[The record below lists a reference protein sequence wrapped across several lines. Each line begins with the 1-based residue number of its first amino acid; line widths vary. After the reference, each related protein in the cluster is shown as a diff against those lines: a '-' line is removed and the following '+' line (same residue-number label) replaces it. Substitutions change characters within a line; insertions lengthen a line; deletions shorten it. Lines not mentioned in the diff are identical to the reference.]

1 MKSQAPPSK
10 IARLSNSRTGLLNGW
25 NMEGNRRSDRSRSPS
40 IGLGVELGRG
50 GSSQRPITGCK
61 EPYGFTIL
69 QLHELE
75 LQSLIYKYIQA
86 GFPVPY
92 HLVLPIWKSVTASL
106 GGLSSS
112 LYQLYP
118 NFMGCKCNP
127 LYLEYKNG
135 TEHEP
140 GRCRRTD
147 GKKWRCSKEV
157 LPDQKYCDRH
167 IHRGRQRSRKL
178 VEAASHSNTST
189 NLSISLPG
197 IGSASA

>member
-1 MKSQAPPSK
+1 MESQAPPSK
-10 IARLSNSRTGLLNGW
+10 FARLSNSRTTRLASGGNV
-25 NMEGNRRSDRSRSPS
+25 EGNRRHGESASPP
-40 IGLGVELGRG
+40 IGLGLELGRG
-50 GSSQRPITGCK
+50 NW
-61 EPYGFTIL
+61 EL
-69 QLHELE
+69 Q

-86 GFPVPY
+86 GFPVPFQ
-92 HLVLPIWKSVTASL
+92 LVLPIWRSVATSL

-112 LYQLYP
+112 
-118 NFMGCKCNP
+118 P

-135 TEHEP
+135 VDPEI

-147 GKKWRCSKEV
+147 GKKWRCSREA

-178 VEAASHSNTST
+178 EESASPGNSST

-197 IGSASA
+197 ISSASAW

>member
-1 MKSQAPPSK
+1 MESQAPPSK
-10 IARLSNSRTGLLNGW
+10 FARLSNSRTRLASGGNV
-25 NMEGNRRSDRSRSPS
+25 ERNRRHGESASPP
-40 IGLGVELGRG
+40 IGLRLELGRG
-50 GSSQRPITGCK
+50 SGSSQRPIISCK
-61 EPYGFTIL
+61 KHYALTVL
-69 QLHELE
+69 QLQELQ

-86 GFPVPY
+86 GFPVPFQ
-92 HLVLPIWKSVTASL
+92 LVLPIWRSVATSL

-112 LYQLYP
+112 
-118 NFMGCKCNP
+118 P

-135 TEHEP
+135 VDPEI

-147 GKKWRCSKEV
+147 GKKWRCSKEA

-178 VEAASHSNTST
+178 EESASPGNSST

-197 IGSASA
+197 ISSASAW